1 MSDSSGG
8 AAKQTRP
15 ASYASRFNA
24 LQKRTRFDGRLK
36 LDKRLD
42 KCGQGFNSRLPLS
55 DSSFFVGVEAN
66 GKESAFY
73 DALGQPQSSTLDM
86 EQTIKGPP

>member
-66 GKESAFY
+66 GKESG
-73 DALGQPQSSTLDM
+73 LLRV
-86 EQTIKGPP
+86 